1 MSDPQKLPI
10 VITNA
15 QKKRLIDALITLIEV
30 GNEVAETFCESHA
43 DELDENKLNQVAEV
57 IGLALVG
64 FPWAAALNIF
74 VEEGDED
81 KIKLA
86 WSFAEIMGT
95 EFHELFAEY
104 MFAGNEVTH

>member
-10 VITNA
+10 VITNE
-15 QKKRLIDALITLIEV
+15 QKKRLIDALTILIEV
-30 GNEVAETFCESHA
+30 GSEVANTFCETHA
-43 DELDENKLNQVAEV
+43 DEVDEEKLNQVAEV

-104 MFAGNEVTH
+104 MFAGSEVTH